1 MIHFETEKKLLT
13 FLLGKIENR
22 ELALPDFQR
31 SFVWD
36 PNATRELVV
45 SIIRSF
51 PAGTLLQLERGD
63 RIFAPRA
70 FEEAPA
76 LQGNPSHLV
85 LDGQQRLTSLFQA
98 FSGTGSH
105 RFFLNVGELLDDE
118 PIDEAVEVYAAK
130 RAKRWET
137 TEQQADALMLP
148 LSKIREFTDWRDDV
162 LEVREDRGEETR
174 KLRKQLNEL
183 EKEFIDPVK
192 LYSFP
197 VTTLSAD
204 TPVEAVCT
212 IFETLNRTGVKLSV
226 FELITARAFA
236 HDVRLREM
244 WDDARDSHPVL
255 RDFDINPYYV
265 LQIIATNVKKSPQR
279 FVVLGLD
286 IPDIVDH
293 WDEAIEGLAGSLT
306 LLRDQCGVLTGKW
319 VPYDTM
325 LITMASAWRSI
336 LEATGPAVGAMQSKM
351 KRWFWC
357 SAFAQAYENS
367 GNTITE
373 RDVPRLREWLDG
385 GEEPDVVAGFR
396 FDSNRW
402 RDITVRQR
410 ALYRATISL
419 LMRRSPMDFHNAVPL
434 SKPIID
440 GQAVDDHHVF
450 PRSYL
455 KTIGKG
461 KVVDSV
467 LNHTLIDRI
476 TNIRIGGRAPSVY
489 LAEMEAELGS
499 ELSAILASHRL
510 PPEKDG
516 PLWGDRFED
525 FLEWRLHQL
534 EAELAEVTG
543 GEVGPAVAPM
553 EIEVSH
559 EEEEPERY
567 DPAADR
573 QEVGE
578 LLDEFAPSESRD
590 LIDNFLAE
598 VSSWEGVRTW
608 AGRSQYPERRRV
620 FFSRHGSQLGAFA
633 WLMPR
638 LGNIRPRLTRE
649 DAAEDSRALLLNAKH
664 PYQLRITLEN
674 DDDLKEAIELCRMAY
689 DRALP

>member
-1 MIHFETEKKLLT
+1 MTHFETEKKLLT

-36 PNATRELVV
+36 PNATRELIV

-70 FEEAPA
+70 FEEAPP
-76 LQGNPSHLV
+76 LHGNPSHLV

-105 RFFLNVGELLDDE
+105 RFFLNVGELLDGE
-118 PIDEAVEVYAAK
+118 TIDEAVEVYASK
-130 RAKRWET
+130 RAKKWGT
-137 TEQQADALMLP
+137 VQQQAEELMLP

-162 LEVREDRGEETR
+162 LDVRDDRGEETR
-174 KLRKQLNEL
+174 KLRKQLNEI

-244 WDDARDSHPVL
+244 WDEAEDARPVL

-293 WDEAIEGLAGSLT
+293 WDEAIEGLAGALT

-319 VPYDTM
+319 VPYETM

-336 LEATGPAVGAMQSKM
+336 LDASGPAVGAMQSKM

-357 SAFAQAYENS
+357 SAFAQAYENA
-367 GNTITE
+367 GNTVTE
-373 RDVPRLREWLDG
+373 RDVPRLREWIEG
-385 GEEPDVVAGFR
+385 GEKPDVVAAFR

-402 RDITVRQR
+402 KEITVRQR
-410 ALYRATISL
+410 ALYRATIAL
-419 LMRRSPMDFHNAVPL
+419 LMRNSPRDFHKAVPL

-450 PRSYL
+450 PRKFL
-455 KTIGKG
+455 KSVGKG
-461 KVVDSV
+461 KAVDSV

-476 TNIRIGGRAPSVY
+476 TNIKIGGRAPSIY
-489 LAEMEAELGS
+489 LTEMEAEL
-499 ELSAILASHRL
+499 EADLAAILSSHRL

-516 PLWGDRFED
+516 ALWQDRFED
-525 FLEWRLHQL
+525 FLKWRLEQL
-534 EAELAEVTG
+534 ESELREVTG
-543 GEVGPAVAPM
+543 GEVAAAVAPM
-553 EIEVSH
+553 EIKWIH
-559 EEEEPERY
+559 EEDEPETY
-567 DPAADR
+567 DPTADR
-573 QEVGE
+573 EAVLS
-578 LLDEFAPSESRD
+578 LLNEFAPVETRP
-590 LIDNFLAE
+590 LIDSFLDE
-598 VSSWEGVRTW
+598 VSGWTDVRTW
-608 AGRSQYPERRRV
+608 AGRSQYPVRRRV
-620 FFSRHGSQLGAFA
+620 FFSRRGSQLGAFA
-633 WLMPR
+633 WLLPR
-638 LGNIRPRLTRE
+638 MGNIRPRLARE
-649 DAAEDSRALLLNAKH
+649 DVPSGSRSILLNTKH
-664 PYQLRITLEN
+664 PYQLRIMLES
-674 DDDLKEAIELCRMAY
+674 DDDLKEAVELCRLAY

>member
-13 FLLGKIENR
+13 FLLGKIQNH

-63 RIFAPRA
+63 KIFAPRA
-70 FEEAPA
+70 FEEAPN
-76 LQGNPSHLV
+76 LTGNPTHLI
-85 LDGQQRLTSLFQA
+85 LDGQQRLTSLYQA

-105 RFFLNVGELLDDE
+105 RFFLNVSELLDGE
-118 PIDEAVEVYAAK
+118 SIDEAVEVYAVK
-130 RAKRWET
+130 RAKKWET
-137 TEQQADALMLP
+137 TAQQGDDLMLP
-148 LSKIREFTDWRDDV
+148 LSKILDFTEWRDDI
-162 LEVREDRGEETR
+162 LDIREDRGEEVK
-174 KLRKQLNEL
+174 KLRKQLNEI
-183 EKEFIDPVK
+183 EKEFVDPVK

-244 WDDARDSHPVL
+244 WDEARDSHPVL
-255 RDFDINPYYV
+255 VDFDINPYYV
-265 LQIIATNVKKSPQR
+265 LQIIAINVKKSPQR
-279 FVVLGLD
+279 FIVLGLD

-293 WDEAIEGLAGSLT
+293 WNDAIEGLAQSLI

-319 VPYDTM
+319 IPYETM

-336 LEATGPAVGAMQSKM
+336 LVATGPAVGAMQAKM

-357 SAFAQAYENS
+357 SSFAQAYENS
-367 GNTITE
+367 GNTVSE
-373 RDVPRLREWLDG
+373 RDVPRLRAWLEG
-385 GEEPDVVAGFR
+385 GDEPDVVSGFR
-396 FDSNRW
+396 FNSDRW

-419 LMRRSPMDFHNAVPL
+419 LMRSSPRDFHNAVPL

-455 KTIGKG
+455 KTIGNKA
-461 KVVDSV
+461 VDSV

-476 TNIRIGGRAPSVY
+476 TNIKIGGRAPSAY
-489 LAEMEAELGS
+489 LAEMETELGS
-499 ELSAILASHRL
+499 DLEAILTSHRL
-510 PPEKDG
+510 PAKKDD
-516 PLWGDRFED
+516 PLWEDRFED
-525 FLEWRLHQL
+525 FLDWRLGEL
-534 EAELAEVTG
+534 EAALQEVTG
-543 GEVGPAVAPM
+543 GEVGTAVAPM
-553 EIEVSH
+553 EIDVIH
-559 EEEEPERY
+559 EEDEPEVY
-567 DPAADR
+567 DPTADR
-573 QEVGE
+573 QEVTD
-578 LLDEFAPSESRD
+578 LLDKFAPEDARD
-590 LIDNFLAE
+590 LIDRFLDE
-598 VSSWEGVRTW
+598 VSSWPDVRTW

-620 FFSRHGSQLGAFA
+620 FFSRRGSQLGAFA
-633 WLMPR
+633 WLLPR
-638 LGNIRPRLTRE
+638 MGNVRPRLARE
-649 DAAEDSRALLLNAKH
+649 DASENSRAMLLNAKR
-664 PYQLRITLEN
+664 PYQLRMALES
-674 DDDLKEAIELCRMAY
+674 DDDLKEAIELCRTAY
-689 DRALP
+689 DRALL

>member
-63 RIFAPRA
+63 KIFAPRA

-105 RFFLNVGELLDDE
+105 RFYLNVGELLDGE
-118 PIDEAVEVYAAK
+118 TIDEAVEVYAVK
-130 RAKRWET
+130 RARKWDT
-137 TEQQADALMLP
+137 VQQQADELMLP

-162 LEVREDRGEETR
+162 LDVRGDRGEETR
-174 KLRKQLNEL
+174 KLRKQLNEI

-236 HDVRLREM
+236 HDIRLREM
-244 WDDARDSHPVL
+244 WDEARDTYPVL

-319 VPYDTM
+319 VPYETM

-336 LEATGPAVGAMQSKM
+336 LEAKGPAVGAMQAKM

-357 SAFAQAYENS
+357 SAFAQSYENA
-367 GNTITE
+367 GNTVTE
-373 RDVPRLREWLDG
+373 RDVPRLREWLEG
-385 GEEPDVVAGFR
+385 GTEPDVVAVFR

-402 RDITVRQR
+402 KDITVRQR
-410 ALYRATISL
+410 ALYRATIAL
-419 LMRRSPMDFHNAVPL
+419 LMRSSPRDFHNAVPL

-450 PRSYL
+450 PRNYL
-455 KTIGKG
+455 KSIGKG

-489 LAEMEAELGS
+489 LAEMEGELGPD
-499 ELSAILASHRL
+499 LAAILSSHRL

-516 PLWGDRFED
+516 PLWQDRFED
-525 FLEWRLHQL
+525 FLEWRLEQL
-534 EAELAEVTG
+534 EFELREVTG
-543 GEVGPAVAPM
+543 GEVGAALPPM
-553 EIEVSH
+553 EIEWIH
-559 EEEEPERY
+559 EEEAPETY
-567 DPAADR
+567 DPTADR
-573 QEVGE
+573 EEVLQ
-578 LLDEFAPSESRD
+578 LLSEFAPNESRP
-590 LIDNFLAE
+590 LIDRFLEELSAW
-598 VSSWEGVRTW
+598 SDVRIW

-620 FFSRHGSQLGAFA
+620 FFSRQGSQLGAFA
-633 WLMPR
+633 WLLPR
-638 LGNIRPRLTRE
+638 IANVRPRLARE
-649 DAAEDSRALLLNAKH
+649 DALSESRAMLLNAKH
-664 PYQLRITLEN
+664 PYQLRITLES
-674 DDDLKEAIELCRMAY
+674 DEDLKEAIDLARLAY
-689 DRALP
+689 DRAVS